1 MRQSQERLEVGPLA
15 GEGEL
20 RLEGVMSA
28 AGQDQAEW
36 GFALAVTSREQGLEL
51 FSRPGSSMTECF
63 S

>member
-1 MRQSQERLEVGPLA
+1 MRQSQERLKVGPLA

-36 GFALAVTSREQGLEL
+36 GFALAVPGAVLQSRELHD
-51 FSRPGSSMTECF
+51 
-63 S
+63 

>member
-36 GFALAVTSREQGLEL
+36 GFALAVRSQEQGLEL
-51 FSRPGSSMTECF
+51 WELHD
-63 S
+63 